1 MKFITSTAVAL
12 LAASAS
18 ALTIRSDGSRTVVFT
33 NEQSGHGQAAD
44 IPTNNHPVSVKAN
57 YPELYNPFHV
67 DSIMITSGVVEGAN
81 CKVTGKNA
89 QGHWIDVVSVNGRQN
104 YAKFPQDTGV
114 VPHTLNIACV

>member
-18 ALTIRSDGSRTVVFT
+18 ALTIRSEGSRTVVFT

-44 IPTNNHPVSVKAN
+44 IPTNNHPVSVKAS
-57 YPELYNPFHV
+57 YPELFNPFHV
-67 DSIMITSGVVEGAN
+67 DSVMITGGVVEGAN
-81 CKVTGKNA
+81 CKVSGNNDN
-89 QGHWIDVVSVNGRQN
+89 GHWIQVLEVNGRKN

-114 VPHTLNIACV
+114 NPDSLSISCV